1 MYLSGFSTPSDVPFS
16 LTAYSRLQVGG
27 HLIGQ
32 LVYVALQRLAVT
44 LKLAVGLRVEGTR
57 QCMVYA

>member
-16 LTAYSRLQVGG
+16 LTAYSRLQVRG